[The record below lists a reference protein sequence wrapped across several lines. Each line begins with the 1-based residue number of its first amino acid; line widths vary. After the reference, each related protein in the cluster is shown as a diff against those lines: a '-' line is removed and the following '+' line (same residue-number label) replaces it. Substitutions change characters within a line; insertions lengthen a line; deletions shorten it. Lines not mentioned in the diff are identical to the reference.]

1 MFQID
6 TKSHE
11 KELAVLDLRFF
22 REEFRKSSSA
32 SSTTSSSGSTK
43 GSSSSS
49 NESVSETGF
58 RIKRLKFPRGVT
70 NIRIK
75 LNHANP
81 CSIGWR
87 SQHMGGKGGKGSI
100 LVMAGIRR
108 DIFVWDL
115 NKEEMLRYVIHD
127 IEIFW

>member
-1 MFQID
+1 MVPAKRNNLISLYFI
-6 TKSHE
+6 K
-11 KELAVLDLRFF
+11 F
-22 REEFRKSSSA
+22 REKIQKSSSS
-32 SSTTSSSGSTK
+32 SSTTSSLGSTK
-43 GSSSSS
+43 SSSSSS
-49 NESVSETGF
+49 NESMSETGF

-87 SQHMGGKGGKGSI
+87 SHHMGSKGGKGSI

-115 NKEEMLRYVIHD
+115 NKEEMLR
-127 IEIFW
+127 